1 MNMIVGTSHSDV
13 RTAEWQSRSGESRLW
28 NFPPTDLPPT
38 RRVVLGTRIPSRT
51 TKYATTLKFDIV
63 YITMTGNGFTQHV
76 LNTNFVQLLY
86 VHMIEIM
93 TLNMVLISHLLKAL
107 VPNCRD
113 QTRKAA

>member
-1 MNMIVGTSHSDV
+1 
-13 RTAEWQSRSGESRLW
+13 
-28 NFPPTDLPPT
+28 
-38 RRVVLGTRIPSRT
+38 
-51 TKYATTLKFDIV
+51 
-63 YITMTGNGFTQHV
+63 MTGNGFTQHV